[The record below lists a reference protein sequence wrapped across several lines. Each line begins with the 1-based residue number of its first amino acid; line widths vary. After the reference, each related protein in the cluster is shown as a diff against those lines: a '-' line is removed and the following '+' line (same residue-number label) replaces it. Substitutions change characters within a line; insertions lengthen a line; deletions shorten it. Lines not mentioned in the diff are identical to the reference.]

1 MKRDLFRR
9 YVWLID
15 VIRHAKKITF
25 EEISGLWEKS
35 PLNGDHSPLALRT
48 FHNHRDAIEHL
59 FGIKIVCDRSDHN
72 RYYVSDDDRAESTR
86 LKVWM
91 LQTLSL
97 SNLITKSENVE
108 NRIVMDV
115 TPEEKFGLSTIIE
128 AMKRNTKVRLVYS
141 IPTSEEHRTEFLVD
155 PYCVRFWS
163 RAWFMLAKEEKTG
176 KMLVFDLARV
186 MSLEMTDQPFVYE
199 EGFFPMEFFK
209 NYYGMDVDP
218 ALSPVKIRL
227 KVGGRTRDM
236 IRTQPLH
243 QSQKE
248 IMAGLESS
256 IFEYY
261 FVPSDDFKRA
271 VLSMGDDVEVI
282 GPQELRDEIL
292 ERIRHMAEKYSPETE
307 LSDIRMAV
315 N

>member
-1 MKRDLFRR
+1 
-9 YVWLID
+9 
-15 VIRHAKKITF
+15 
-25 EEISGLWEKS
+25 
-35 PLNGDHSPLALRT
+35 
-48 FHNHRDAIEHL
+48 
-59 FGIKIVCDRSDHN
+59 
-72 RYYVSDDDRAESTR
+72 
-86 LKVWM
+86 
-91 LQTLSL
+91 
-97 SNLITKSENVE
+97 
-108 NRIVMDV
+108 
-115 TPEEKFGLSTIIE
+115 
-128 AMKRNTKVRLVYS
+128 
-141 IPTSEEHRTEFLVD
+141 
-155 PYCVRFWS
+155 
-163 RAWFMLAKEEKTG
+163 
-176 KMLVFDLARV
+176 MLVFDLARV

-307 LSDIRMAV
+307 LADIRMAV